1 VSVDPNAPGFGADP
15 DAEVEHLDQ
24 TEKDDVESEGLTIA
38 EAEEQAKQQQG
49 DSSAPQGDV

>member
-1 VSVDPNAPGFGADP
+1 MSVDPNAPEFGADP

-24 TEKDDVESEGLTIA
+24 TEKDDVESEGLTIS

-49 DSSAPQGDV
+49 DTSAPQGDV